1 MDPTGGRLAMASTG
15 CYCIGTPNPQAAE
28 AFVQAYW
35 DWVVEEMGKEEWWR
49 ADDGTAWDA
58 DDPDEWVPV
67 HAEDN
72 STE

>member
-1 MDPTGGRLAMASTG
+1 MTSAG

-35 DWVVEEMGKEEWWR
+35 DWVLEEMGKPEQEWGR
-49 ADDGTAWDA
+49 TDDEADWDA

-67 HAEDN
+67 HTEQN
-72 STE
+72 STEPGI